1 MGKRNVY
8 LSLDDLHKLYG
19 ISNTVINA
27 IKKKRKKRRNKKLKI
42 NNSSM
47 GAKPAPSDHMVGS
60 SSALE
65 PSSSLAVA
73 TQQLNNAKITKH
85 IEDINRNNLLIEN
98 KKEDNNK
105 NADIPLEVKIYNK
118 LKNKELLTP
127 DELQAYEE
135 IQNVMMPKP
144 VAKPKRAYRRKAFDV
159 PADTTKLNALASESQ
174 SSVMG
179 RDYSYNNVKV
189 SEDDGAGSNVHGTSS
204 DQFINNDAE
213 EFVSS
218 IPPPEDAPVAQ
229 SNDGLQA
236 DSNYDPSGADPP
248 VMPEN
253 PNKGDELVYAYQ
265 LKMWRRA
272 QNLDENTGDPI
283 NNQQNA
289 DEYKSVDTF
298 TIKELKAMAK
308 DNIAIRKNINKQD
321 LYDLLLDS
329 NLIPM
334 K

>member
-42 NNSSM
+42 NNGSM

-60 SSALE
+60 SSALA
-65 PSSSLAVA
+65 PSSALAVA

-105 NADIPLEVKIYNK
+105 NADMPLEVKIYNK
-118 LKNKELLTP
+118 LKNNELLTP
-127 DELQAYEE
+127 DELKAYEE
-135 IQNVMMPKP
+135 IQNVMLPNKP
-144 VAKPKRAYRRKAFDV
+144 VAKPKRTYTRRKVFDV
-159 PADTTKLNALASESQ
+159 PDTTKLNALASQSQ
-174 SSVMG
+174 SNVMG
-179 RDYSYNNVKV
+179 RGYSYNNVQV
-189 SEDDGAGSNVHGTSS
+189 SADDGAGSNVQGTSS
-204 DQFINNDAE
+204 DQFINNNAE

-218 IPPPEDAPVAQ
+218 IPPPEVAPLEEKALPEEALAVAQ
-229 SNDGLQA
+229 NNDGLQA
-236 DSNYDPSGADPP
+236 DNNNDPNGVNPPIEYEPMNNY
-248 VMPEN
+248 N
-253 PNKGDELVYAYQ
+253 I
-265 LKMWRRA
+265 R
-272 QNLDENTGDPI
+272 
-283 NNQQNA
+283 
-289 DEYKSVDTF
+289 
-298 TIKELKAMAK
+298 ELKEMAK
-308 DNIAIRKNINKQD
+308 GNIILPKNINKQD
-321 LYDLLLDS
+321 LYDLLLES

>member
-218 IPPPEDAPVAQ
+218 IPPSEDAPAIAEN
-229 SNDGLQA
+229 NDGLQA
-236 DSNYDPSGADPP
+236 DSNYD
-248 VMPEN
+248 
-253 PNKGDELVYAYQ
+253 
-265 LKMWRRA
+265 
-272 QNLDENTGDPI
+272 NTGNPI
-283 NNQQNA
+283 NNQQNV
-289 DEYKSVDTF
+289 DEYKSIDTF